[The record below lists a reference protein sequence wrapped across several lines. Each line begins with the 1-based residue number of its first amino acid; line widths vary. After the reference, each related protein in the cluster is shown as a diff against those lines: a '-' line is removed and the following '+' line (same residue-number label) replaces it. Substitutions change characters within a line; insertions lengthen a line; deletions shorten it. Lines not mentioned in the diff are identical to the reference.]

1 MRKNIIALGTILGSI
16 LYAAIWTRILYF
28 AFNYREIST
37 DDEFLFFIIMF
48 ICFYHFGIYI
58 IATIFRLSSK
68 RERDIVPSVLVYTSI
83 GGWVLLIASTIL
95 FSGIPSNIWVI
106 ILFLP
111 LPIVAIRLSCEFEIN
126 KYTSLTLFLKK
137 IVTVLLINL
146 ILLLVVCINDFP
158 GVNASIEV
166 RQKWAYEE
174 FRHYPHIVHTIEK
187 SNQITD
193 KVGKVKLVAPT
204 KGRNIH
210 TVIGG
215 SSGPSSEFTL
225 EVVGEKGTGLAYVS
239 TWGGGVNGVCFEYQ
253 RKKTE
258 VMGRCNY

>member
-1 MRKNIIALGTILGSI
+1 MRKNIIALGTILGSV

-37 DDEFLFFIIMF
+37 DDEFLFFILMF

-58 IATIFRLSSK
+58 IAIIFRLSSK
-68 RERDIVPSVLVYTSI
+68 RERDIVPSALVYASI
-83 GGWVLLIASTIL
+83 GGWVLLITSTIL
-95 FSGIPSNIWVI
+95 FSGIPSNTFWV
-106 ILFLP
+106 LTL

-126 KYTSLTLFLKK
+126 KYTFLTGSLKK
-137 IVTVLLINL
+137 IATVLLINL

-193 KVGKVKLVAPT
+193 KVGKIKLVAPT
-204 KGRNIH
+204 KGRNLH

-225 EVVGEKGTGLAYVS
+225 EVIGEKGTGLAYVS
-239 TWGGGVNGVCFEYQ
+239 TWGGRVDGVCFEYQ